1 MYEIEFSWSEL
12 QGGLGAGE
20 SIGTNFARTVHK
32 GLQMDHTYQYLI
44 ALLAGLISGV
54 VSEVG
59 GAGTLVSL
67 PMLIG
72 AGLPPVVANG
82 TNRIGVML
90 LYTMGYFQ
98 YRRGHKSVIGEAVK
112 LSIPVIAGT
121 VAGAL
126 FATRLDNIVLDWMV
140 VGTTVVVIVA
150 SAMMPQLF
158 CGESSTQKPS
168 RSAKPADYL
177 LLLGVGFYCGL
188 VQSGMS
194 YLIFY
199 VLVQRMNTQTR
210 TAEALKSFISMIVTP
225 FALAIFIY
233 YGHINWMMGLF
244 IAIGAG
250 AGGWIGSMISQK
262 WEIAK
267 IKKSYILMLILSL
280 IYVLIFMLINFKNGI
295 REI

>member
-1 MYEIEFSWSEL
+1 
-12 QGGLGAGE
+12 
-20 SIGTNFARTVHK
+20 
-32 GLQMDHTYQYLI
+32 MDHEYQYLI
-44 ALLAGLISGV
+44 AVLAGLISGV

-90 LYTMGYFQ
+90 LYTMGYFE
-98 YRRGHKSVIGEAVK
+98 YRRKHKNVIREAIK
-112 LSIPVIAGT
+112 LSTPVIVGT
-121 VAGAL
+121 IVGAL
-126 FATRLDNIVLDWMV
+126 FATRLENIVLDWLV
-140 VGTTVVVIVA
+140 VGTTVLVILA
-150 SAMMPQLF
+150 SAFMPQLF
-158 CGESSTQKPS
+158 SGESSTDRPS
-168 RSAKPADYL
+168 RNARPTDYL
-177 LLLGVGFYCGL
+177 LLLGVGVYCGL

-210 TAEALKSFISMIVTP
+210 TAETLKSFISMIVTP

-233 YGHINWMMGLF
+233 YGHINWTMGAFL
-244 IAIGAG
+244 ALGAG

-262 WEIAK
+262 WEITS

-280 IYVLIFMLINFKNGI
+280 VYVLIFMIINFKNGI
-295 REI
+295 YEI